1 MDSSN
6 NRSDAA
12 ISKNLEGNRQ
22 TLDRICADLFEK
34 LKNGDIS
41 DTALKSGAAVPEP
54 QRLVLSFF
62 GNEVIVDLEST
73 SVYYKGGATG
83 NGRQSPKKLDV
94 FSSAIIL
101 HYLIN
106 ADGTDLCGEWI
117 SYRELPD
124 GMFYFR
130 TIPGVL
136 EPVLAKYKNSAG
148 DLVKRIKGSGG
159 HRSGDFNNGA
169 VIYPFVNFP
178 VLVIMDEES
187 EEFEASLRILFDRN
201 GSHYVKTDV
210 VKMILVYL
218 VKILVH
224 PK

>member
-1 MDSSN
+1 MDGLD
-6 NRSDAA
+6 NRSDNGKP
-12 ISKNLEGNRQ
+12 KNLDGNVN
-22 TLDRICADLFEK
+22 TLDRVLTDLFEK
-34 LKNGDIS
+34 LKNGDTN

-83 NGRQSPKKLDV
+83 NGCQSLKKLDI

-130 TIPGVL
+130 TITGVL

-148 DLVKRIKGSGG
+148 DLIKRIEESGG

-178 VLVIMDEES
+178 VLIIMDEEN
-187 EEFEASLRILFDRN
+187 EEFEASLRVLFDRN
-201 GSHYVKTDV
+201 GSHYIKTDV
-210 VKMILVYL
+210 VKMILLYI
-218 VKILVH
+218 VKILVRS
-224 PK
+224 K